1 VAAFPVFFLVSRQ
14 VAVHCA
20 ERGSLLAD
28 IWLGYSSMADAVN
41 GALLVRVYGEMEC
54 ANVTPEMPVPG
65 PAA

>member
-1 VAAFPVFFLVSRQ
+1 MSRQ
-14 VAVHCA
+14 VAAHCA

-54 ANVTPEMPVPG
+54 ATPEMPVPG